1 MVINVVEKLY
11 EAIATKNAHIVEMM
25 DVFGD
30 DYWYVKNQILIV
42 DGMKDA
48 FEIIAGCS
56 YTNYLLTKVNEEFNY
71 AQ

>member
-1 MVINVVEKLY
+1 MVEKLF
-11 EAIATKNAHIVEMM
+11 EAITVKNAHIVEMM

-30 DYWYVKNQILIV
+30 DYWYVKNQMLVV

-56 YTNYLLTKVNEEFNY
+56 YTDYLLSSTNAELDY
-71 AQ
+71 AL